1 MDDLTVRIERHP
13 DLDVEVCQAA
23 TVVLAERIKQLI
35 GSTVDRA
42 ARGAGHAAPQRGQV
56 QAGLRPAHAVSGRPR
71 REGGR
76 LRAMSENGTLRRGR
90 PGYDQQGILDVA
102 VAAFNQYGYDA
113 TSMGVLADRL
123 GLSKSAIYHHFASK
137 DEILERALD
146 AALGALEGV
155 LSEAD
160 AATGRAA
167 DRLDLVLRGAVHV
180 LVDKLPVRD
189 PAAARARQHRDR
201 AARARPPPRVRQG
214 RHRARRP
221 RRRPRG
227 RCAATSTRAS
237 WRASLFGM
245 INSIVEW
252 YRPGGREDAD
262 RLADDVIAVVLDGLR
277 MPTSNRV
284 QQLLG

>member
-1 MDDLTVRIERHP
+1 MP
-13 DLDVEVCQAA
+13 D
-23 TVVLAERIKQLI
+23 
-35 GSTVDRA
+35 
-42 ARGAGHAAPQRGQV
+42 
-56 QAGLRPAHAVSGRPR
+56 
-71 REGGR
+71 
-76 LRAMSENGTLRRGR
+76 NGTMRRGR

-146 AALGALEGV
+146 EALGALEGV
-155 LSEAD
+155 LEQTGAVR
-160 AATGRAA
+160 GRAA

-180 LVDKLPVRD
+180 LVDKLAYVTLLL
-189 PAAARARQHRDR
+189 
-201 AARARPPPRVRQG
+201 RVRG
-214 RHRARRP
+214 NTEVERRAVARR
-221 RRRPRG
+221 R
-227 RCAATSTRAS
+227 AFDKEVTSLVSEAQAEGSLRSDIDAS
-237 WRASLFGM
+237 VVSRLTFGM

-252 YRPGGREDAD
+252 YRPGGKEDAD
-262 RLADDVIAVVLDGLR
+262 RLADDVIAVALDGLR

>member
-1 MDDLTVRIERHP
+1 
-13 DLDVEVCQAA
+13 
-23 TVVLAERIKQLI
+23 
-35 GSTVDRA
+35 
-42 ARGAGHAAPQRGQV
+42 
-56 QAGLRPAHAVSGRPR
+56 
-71 REGGR
+71 
-76 LRAMSENGTLRRGR
+76 MSENSTMRRGR

-137 DEILERALD
+137 DEILDRALD

-180 LVDKLPVRD
+180 LVDKLPYVTLLL
-189 PAAARARQHRDR
+189 
-201 AARARPPPRVRQG
+201 RVRG
-214 RHRARRP
+214 NTEIERRALS
-221 RRRPRG
+221 RRRAFDKTVTALVSEAQAEGSLRG
-227 RCAATSTRAS
+227 DIDAS
-237 WRASLFGM
+237 VVSRLAFGM

-262 RLADDVIAVVLDGLR
+262 LLADDVVAVVLDGLR

-284 QQLLG
+284 QELLG